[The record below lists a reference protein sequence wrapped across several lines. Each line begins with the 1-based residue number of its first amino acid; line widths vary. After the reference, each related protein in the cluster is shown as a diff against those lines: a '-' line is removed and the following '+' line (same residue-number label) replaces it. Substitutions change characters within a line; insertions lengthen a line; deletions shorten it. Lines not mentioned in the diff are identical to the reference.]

1 MAVNEPAIR
10 DLAVIGDRRTA
21 ALVAADGS
29 IVWYCPGRFDSASL
43 FASLLDAQ
51 DGGTWKIELPAG
63 AARGRAYLEDSGVLE
78 SRFEIERHAFTV
90 TDWMPM
96 GAGCP
101 RGICRLFSPAPR
113 DIAMTLKPA
122 PDYGRAAVALSLD
135 GQAVCIQGRH
145 WLYASGRLQI
155 GHGAICVEQPAGEP
169 AWLVLA
175 DAPMPTPSHAQ
186 LLYWLEQTLA
196 EWRGIA
202 SEIKYYGPFEKQV
215 AQSLRALR
223 LMTYAP
229 NGGIIA
235 AATTSL
241 PEVEGGQRNYDYRYV
256 WLRDA
261 AMIVGALVRA
271 GSRGADERHFLA
283 FICGSRS
290 DDAGESLL
298 PPFVSLDL
306 RRAPDESQLSLK
318 GYAHSRPVRIGNGA
332 SHQWQLDGFGNVL
345 LAAHLIYTRHETREH
360 WETVRLIADYVAEHW
375 REPDYGIWE
384 ESVQRQFTT
393 GKVIASCG
401 LRYIAD
407 CAEDGS
413 QAKKWRAA
421 ADEIDDYVAR
431 HCINAEGAYR
441 AFVGSEAVDVSAAL
455 YPVWGY
461 IDAQSAPMVATLR
474 VLERDYARD
483 DLYWRHLEE
492 PGPGR
497 EGAFLAATF
506 WVAQYWIMRDD
517 LTQARR
523 ILEAALAYGND
534 LGLFAEQADPA
545 SGKMLGNFPQSFVHA
560 AFIGAV
566 LDYRNAAGAS
576 SRVDRSRSRSTAA
589 SR

>member
-10 DLAVIGDRRTA
+10 DLAVIGDRRTVA
-21 ALVAADGS
+21 MLAADGS
-29 IVWYCPGRFDSASL
+29 IVWYCPGRFDSPSL

-51 DGGTWKIELPAG
+51 EGGTWKIELPAG
-63 AARGRAYLEDSGVLE
+63 SARGRAYLEDSGVLE
-78 SRFEIERHAFTV
+78 SRFDIEGQALTV

-96 GAGCP
+96 GDGCP

-113 DIAMTLKPA
+113 AVAMTLKPA

-135 GQAVCIQGRH
+135 GQTVCIQGRH
-145 WLYASGRLQI
+145 WLYASGRLEI
-155 GHGAICVEQPAGEP
+155 GHGAIRLELPAGEP
-169 AWLVLA
+169 GWLVLA
-175 DAPMPTPSHAQ
+175 DAPMPTPGHAQ
-186 LLYWLEQTLA
+186 LRYWLEQTLA

-215 AQSLRALR
+215 AQSIRALR

-271 GSRGADERHFLA
+271 GSRGVDERHFLA

-290 DDAGESLL
+290 GDAGESLL
-298 PPFVSLDL
+298 PPFLSLDQ

-332 SHQWQLDGFGNVL
+332 SRQWQLDGFGSVL
-345 LAAHLIYTRHETREH
+345 LAAHLIYTRHDTREH

-384 ESVQRQFTT
+384 ESVRRQFTT

-421 ADEIDDYVAR
+421 ADEIDEYVTR
-431 HCINAEGAYR
+431 HCINSEGAYR
-441 AFVGSEAVDVSAAL
+441 AFVGSEAVDVSAVL

-461 IDAQSAPMVATLR
+461 IDAQSAQMVATLR

-492 PGPGR
+492 PGPER

-517 LTQARR
+517 LTRARR

-534 LGLFAEQADPA
+534 LGLFAEEADPA

-560 AFIGAV
+560 AFIGAA
-566 LDYRNAAGAS
+566 LDYRNAADAS
-576 SRVDRSRSRSTAA
+576 SRADRRRSLDDPA
-589 SR
+589 